1 MQLKLR
7 AKRFFTLTPPYIF
20 YGATILLG
28 YTQTCLAKVAIAAEP
43 DKISNLKIENLTNCN
58 SNSSLIYLAAG
69 PIAKPAAVAQ
79 PNIKPNIAPLDQST
93 SNANPAATG
102 TGDNSSAALNSGSV
116 EYDEKIPD
124 TSSAPAMDIVDS
136 LNEALMNSPRAAAIR
151 ALFGVTQAGYA
162 AVTQVPNPVFFFDRG
177 MVAEQENRIGPLLT
191 VEPPWKLFFRF
202 LIQKRVV
209 DQSRFDLMTQ
219 LWQLRA
225 DVRRAYTEVVVAQE
239 TFRTLDELYALS
251 FRLETAVRK
260 RFQAGAVPELDA
272 MKARLATSQ
281 TAADRIVGAQRVIK
295 ARQSLNIILGRN
307 VENLINIPELPDFT
321 LKNAPKRPL
330 VDNGLLPNFN
340 KEVDSLSSYLAIA
353 ENNRLEMKSI
363 YQQLKVISANLK
375 SAYGNIIPNPSLA
388 FGKSEQGNVP
398 TGPKVT
404 AVFFTLNAETPFT
417 NTNQGNIATYKA
429 TEKQLRLQLQSE
441 RNQISSDVTA
451 AYQNLLANR
460 EKLRTY
466 QEHILSD
473 SNEVARLARRSYEA
487 GQSDITATLQAQ
499 QDNVAV
505 RSAYLDAVT
514 NYQAAF
520 VNLEQACGIPLE

>member
-7 AKRFFTLTPPYIF
+7 AKHFFTLTVPCIF

-28 YTQTCLAKVAIAAEP
+28 LSSACSAKVAMAAAP
-43 DKISNLKIENLTNCN
+43 DDLPEFNFANVTKNN
-58 SNSSLIYLAAG
+58 SGSLPIYLAAG
-69 PIAKPAAVAQ
+69 PIAKPAPAAQ
-79 PNIKPNIAPLDQST
+79 PNIRPSTAPVDQAT
-93 SNANPAATG
+93 SNANPAAAT
-102 TGDNSSAALNSGSV
+102 TADNNSGMLTSGSV

-124 TSSAPAMDIVDS
+124 TSSAPPMDIVDS

-151 ALFGVTQAGYA
+151 ALFGITQAGYA
-162 AVTQVPNPVFFFDRG
+162 AVTQVPNPEFFFDRG
-177 MVAEQENRIGPLLT
+177 MVAEQENRIGPILT

-202 LIQKRVV
+202 LIQKRTV

-239 TFRTLDELYALS
+239 TFRTLDELYDLS
-251 FRLETAVRK
+251 FKLETAVRK

-295 ARQSLNIILGRN
+295 ARQSLNIMLGRN

-321 LKNAPKRPL
+321 VKSPSKRPS
-330 VDNGLLPNFN
+330 VDNGLLPKFS
-340 KEVDSLSSYLAIA
+340 KEVEPLSAYMAFA
-353 ENNRLEMKSI
+353 ENNRLELKSL
-363 YQQLKVISANLK
+363 YQQLKVNSANLK
-375 SAYGNIIPNPSLA
+375 SAYVNILPNPSLA

-417 NTNQGNIATYKA
+417 NTNQGNLAVYKA
-429 TEKQLRLQLQSE
+429 TEKQLRLQLQSQ
-441 RNQISSDVTA
+441 RNQVSSDVTS

-466 QEHILSD
+466 QEHILAD
-473 SNEVARLARRSYEA
+473 SNQVARLARRSYES

-520 VNLEQACGIPLE
+520 VNLEQACGVPLE